1 MFKDP
6 EVAAAFQDISQNP
19 SNYVKY
25 LSNPKV
31 TAVIEKMSG
40 KYSGMAGGFPGAT
53 PPSQPPSADD
63 TELDWTVSPQCAAVI
78 TPLLGN

>member
-63 TELDWTVSPQCAAVI
+63 TELDWTVSPDYYRVQQ
-78 TPLLGN
+78 